1 MHLQPIFSSFLV
13 ADYLECNPILHQ
25 DCIDAV
31 SEANKNRNDN
41 ILQSSFLDL
50 NDCRFTNLLKQV
62 ECRFN
67 ELHSSI
73 GLDPSTQQILTEYWI
88 NINLNSKIQFP
99 HSHPNRAFSAVYYVS
114 AGEDCGDIVF
124 LNPNKVLCQNFSDDC
139 IEDYNQFTATHWKIT
154 PKDNLLII
162 FPSWL
167 EHYVQPN
174 NSNVERISIA
184 FNSRMLKSN

>member
-1 MHLQPIFSSFLV
+1 MELQPIFSSFLV
-13 ADYLECNPILHQ
+13 ADYLEFNPILRQ

-41 ILQSSFLDL
+41 ISQSSFLDL
-50 NDCRFTNLLKQV
+50 NDYRFTNLLKQV

-73 GLDPSTQQILTEYWI
+73 GLDPNVQQILSEYWI

-139 IEDYNQFTATHWKIT
+139 IEDYNEFTATHWKIT